1 MNQIKVP
8 KNFFLNGWHS
18 GIKPNQKKDFGF
30 IFSEIECS
38 AGAVFTKNQFVG
50 NPIIVGREH
59 IKDGKLQCIIV
70 NSGNS
75 NVATGKEGLQL
86 AFDSCKWTAE
96 VLKIKETNVLPSSTG
111 VIGRKLAPEIIKN
124 ACYQIPKHLEIQP
137 ENFAEAI
144 ITTDQFIK
152 IDSFSNSSYSIL
164 GIAKGAGMISPNMA
178 TMLSYVITDVHIP
191 SEDLQNLTSWI
202 ANKTFNRISVDSD
215 TSTSDTFVILAN
227 GSSSIKMN
235 FPKEELQ
242 KLDNLSTEMFVKF
255 VNLGNKETNS
265 NIQEFIQEMKKNL
278 ILPEENIEFF
288 LRLYQICLSLAKKII
303 KDGEGSTKIFRVNV
317 LNAPKKIIAE
327 EIGKSIINSPL
338 VKTAIFGGDPN
349 WGRLIMAIG
358 KIKESFDTSKI
369 KIYCDMEELYPN
381 LVDLSQL
388 KESFQKKEIY
398 FDIDLQQGNYNES
411 FWGCDLSYQ
420 YIQINS
426 EYTT

>member
-8 KNFFLNGWHS
+8 KNFFLNGWHC
-18 GIKPNQKKDFGF
+18 GIKNNQKKDFGF

-38 AGAVFTKNQFVG
+38 AGGVFTKNQFVG

-75 NVATGKEGLQL
+75 NVATGKEGLKL
-86 AFDSCKWTAE
+86 AFDSCRWTAE

-111 VIGRKLAPEIIKN
+111 VIGRKLDPEIIKN
-124 ACYQIPKHLEIQP
+124 ACYQIPNYLEIQP
-137 ENFAEAI
+137 VNFAESI
-144 ITTDQFIK
+144 TTTDQFIK
-152 IDSFSNSSYSIL
+152 IESFSNSSYSIL

-178 TMLSYVITDVHIP
+178 TMLSYIITDVEIP
-191 SEDLQNLTSWI
+191 SEDLQNLTLWI

-227 GSSSIKMN
+227 GSSTIKMN

-242 KLDNLSTEMFVKF
+242 KLDNLSTELFLEF
-255 VNLGNKETNS
+255 VNLGNREINS
-265 NIQEFIQEMKKNL
+265 DIQDFIQVMKKKL
-278 ILPEENIEFF
+278 ILPEENIEFL

-317 LNAPKKIIAE
+317 LNAPQKIIAE

-369 KIYCDMEELYPN
+369 KIYCNKEELYPN
-381 LVDLSQL
+381 LIDFDQL
-388 KESFQKKEIY
+388 KKSFQKKEIY

-411 FWGCDLSYQ
+411 FWGCDLSYK
-420 YIQINS
+420 YVQINS